1 MAHVQAPRIALGPAR
16 VPEWM
21 RQAVVDGGGE
31 IVDFDQAEALV
42 WGAPRDA
49 VGLSEVLATHS
60 SLKWIQLP
68 FAGIENFVH
77 LVDSSRLWTCGKGV
91 YAEPVAEMALSLMLA
106 GLRGLGTYARRT
118 TWSGPIGRNLH
129 QAQVAILGGGGITEA
144 LVRLLKPFDC
154 HITVVRHRV
163 VPMEGV
169 AAVWPSDRY
178 AEALLGADVVVLALP
193 LTKQTEGIIGRSE
206 LESMSSHTWLINV
219 ARGGHIVTD
228 DLVHALQEGIIGGVA
243 LDVTDPEPLPDGHPL
258 WGFENCIITPH
269 VANTPEMAV
278 PLLSERIRVNVR
290 RWADGE
296 ELLGPVFTDLGY

>member
-1 MAHVQAPRIALGPAR
+1 MAYVQAPRIALGPAR

-243 LDVTDPEPLPDGHPL
+243 LDVTDPEPLPDDHPL

>member
-1 MAHVQAPRIALGPAR
+1 MAYVQAPRIALGPAR